1 MSFDTNMKDQIPKL
15 MKFYVVY
22 QFNCLA
28 RNYSYIGKIEPN
40 LSTRTEEHACS
51 DEGSAIYD
59 HIKNCIY
66 YSHIEN
72 LFRFSNDLFDKAL
85 FSINSVQSNTK
96 VIDSTID
103 WNMLLLN

>member
-1 MSFDTNMKDQIPKL
+1 MIVTLEKTE
-15 MKFYVVY
+15 
-22 QFNCLA
+22 C
-28 RNYSYIGKIEPN
+28 N
-40 LSTRTEEHACS
+40 LSTRKEEHACS
-51 DEGSAIYD
+51 DETSAIYD

-66 YSHIEN
+66 YSHMEN

>member
-1 MSFDTNMKDQIPKL
+1 MIVTLEKTE
-15 MKFYVVY
+15 
-22 QFNCLA
+22 
-28 RNYSYIGKIEPN
+28 RNLCSRK
-40 LSTRTEEHACS
+40 EEHACS

-59 HIKNCIY
+59 HINCIY